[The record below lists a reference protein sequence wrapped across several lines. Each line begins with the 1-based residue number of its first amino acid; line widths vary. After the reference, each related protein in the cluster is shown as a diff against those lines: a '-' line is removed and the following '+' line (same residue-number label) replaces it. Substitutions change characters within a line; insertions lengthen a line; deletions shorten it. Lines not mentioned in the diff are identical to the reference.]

1 MEGNLNRRSFV
12 KGAALS
18 AAGLIAG
25 GALAACSPAAG
36 TSESKS
42 DSAQT
47 TGANNAE
54 QRWSF
59 EIAPDPIGDDLVTE
73 TVETD
78 VVVVGGGM
86 SGLVAAASCAE
97 NGLKVT
103 LISASKAPVS
113 RGGSNNGVYSKVME
127 EMGIPRMDP
136 TWFYRKEY
144 LANGGNFKPAL
155 WYKFYNN
162 SEEAINWI
170 IDIAAKAGI
179 KTTIESGPEY
189 KEGDPMFTPPAAHA
203 FYVDDSEL
211 KGSIGNGEGHI
222 AAEMGRYVTKDLG
235 VDVRWNVKGEQL
247 VRGGFANGTEGRVD
261 AIIASDADG
270 AYTKYVGTKA
280 VIMATGDFS
289 HDKDMMERYCPQAVE
304 LCDFTTDINYD
315 QGIWMGGLMPGD
327 GHKMELWVGGAWQKE
342 PNNIMLGR
350 PNLPGDQPY
359 TSHTGL
365 MVDNMGQRFMNR
377 TRWEAS
383 PARPSCICP
392 RRPPIASGALIAPKQ
407 VGAGR
412 HQLPSRRILHD
423 GRGYRTLGYGCRR
436 LRIVKADTREEVISK
451 LGLPAAT
458 IDTVERYNKMCEAGV
473 DTDFYKTA
481 DKLISIGA
489 DDGPFYGASFSPGFL
504 TSLGGLRTDSDL
516 RVLDENDQPIE
527 GLFNAGCMIGNFYS
541 GTYTFAME
549 GMNYG
554 ATCITLPYVLG
565 KDLGSGKLN

>member
-1 MEGNLNRRSFV
+1 
-12 KGAALS
+12 
-18 AAGLIAG
+18 
-25 GALAACSPAAG
+25 
-36 TSESKS
+36 
-42 DSAQT
+42 
-47 TGANNAE
+47 
-54 QRWSF
+54 
-59 EIAPDPIGDDLVTE
+59 
-73 TVETD
+73 
-78 VVVVGGGM
+78 
-86 SGLVAAASCAE
+86 
-97 NGLKVT
+97 
-103 LISASKAPVS
+103 
-113 RGGSNNGVYSKVME
+113 
-127 EMGIPRMDP
+127 MDP

-247 VRGGFANGTEGRVD
+247 VRGGVANGKEGRVD

-365 MVDNMGQRFMNR
+365 MVDNMGQRFMNEDVPGQNIADEH
-377 TRWEAS
+377 TRQPVAKDPELAKAGVKSWQIFDSKWPEQIIHM
-383 PARPSCICP
+383 PDGHGYTTYFVPDDK
-392 RRPPIASGALIAPKQ
+392 IAEYETVLSGF
-407 VGAGR
+407 G
-412 HQLPSRRILHD
+412 
-423 GRGYRTLGYGCRR
+423 LGYTTQAMVDEAAD
-436 LRIVKADTREEVISK
+436 VKCDTLEELAEK
-451 LGLPAAT
+451 TGLPY
-458 IDTVERYNKMCEAGV
+458 DTMKAEIERYNELCHNGW
-473 DTDFYKTA
+473 TR
-481 DKLISIGA
+481 ISA
-489 DDGPFYGASFSPGFL
+489 RCRSACSPSRTRRTTRASS
-504 TSLGGLRTDSDL
+504 
-516 RVLDENDQPIE
+516 
-527 GLFNAGCMIGNFYS
+527 
-541 GTYTFAME
+541 
-549 GMNYG
+549 
-554 ATCITLPYVLG
+554 ATRACWSCSAASSATTTCR
-565 KDLGSGKLN
+565 

>member
-1 MEGNLNRRSFV
+1 MNKPELLCPAGDLERLQMALHFGADAVYLAGAQFGMRAGAENFTPDGIRAAVQLAHAQ
-12 KGAALS
+12 GAAVHVTCNTLPRDDEM
-18 AAGLIAG
+18 AQLPAYLELLDDAG
-25 GALAACSPAAG
+25 
-36 TSESKS
+36 
-42 DSAQT
+42 
-47 TGANNAE
+47 
-54 QRWSF
+54 
-59 EIAPDPIGDDLVTE
+59 
-73 TVETD
+73 
-78 VVVVGGGM
+78 
-86 SGLVAAASCAE
+86 
-97 NGLKVT
+97 
-103 LISASKAPVS
+103 
-113 RGGSNNGVYSKVME
+113 
-127 EMGIPRMDP
+127 
-136 TWFYRKEY
+136 
-144 LANGGNFKPAL
+144 
-155 WYKFYNN
+155 
-162 SEEAINWI
+162 
-170 IDIAAKAGI
+170 
-179 KTTIESGPEY
+179 
-189 KEGDPMFTPPAAHA
+189 
-203 FYVDDSEL
+203 
-211 KGSIGNGEGHI
+211 
-222 AAEMGRYVTKDLG
+222 
-235 VDVRWNVKGEQL
+235 
-247 VRGGFANGTEGRVD
+247 VD
-261 AIIASDADG
+261 AIIAADADG

-365 MVDNMGQRFMNR
+365 MVDNMGQRFMNEDALGGLACATIMHLSEKTAYCIWGANR
-377 TRWEAS
+377 AEAGGPWGAINYPHGEYFTTEEVIERWDTDA
-383 PARPSCICP
+383 
-392 RRPPIASGALIAPKQ
+392 
-407 VGAGR
+407 
-412 HQLPSRRILHD
+412 D
-423 GRGYRTLGYGCRR
+423 GFG
-436 LRIVKADTREEVISK
+436 IVKADTREEVISK

>member
-1 MEGNLNRRSFV
+1 
-12 KGAALS
+12 
-18 AAGLIAG
+18 
-25 GALAACSPAAG
+25 
-36 TSESKS
+36 
-42 DSAQT
+42 
-47 TGANNAE
+47 
-54 QRWSF
+54 
-59 EIAPDPIGDDLVTE
+59 
-73 TVETD
+73 
-78 VVVVGGGM
+78 
-86 SGLVAAASCAE
+86 
-97 NGLKVT
+97 
-103 LISASKAPVS
+103 
-113 RGGSNNGVYSKVME
+113 
-127 EMGIPRMDP
+127 
-136 TWFYRKEY
+136 
-144 LANGGNFKPAL
+144 
-155 WYKFYNN
+155 
-162 SEEAINWI
+162 
-170 IDIAAKAGI
+170 
-179 KTTIESGPEY
+179 
-189 KEGDPMFTPPAAHA
+189 
-203 FYVDDSEL
+203 
-211 KGSIGNGEGHI
+211 
-222 AAEMGRYVTKDLG
+222 MGRYVAEDLG

-365 MVDNMGQRFMNR
+365 MVDNMGQRFMNEDALGGLACATIMHLPEKTAYCIWGANR
-377 TRWEAS
+377 AEAGGPWGAINYPHGEYFTTEEVIERWDTDA
-383 PARPSCICP
+383 
-392 RRPPIASGALIAPKQ
+392 
-407 VGAGR
+407 
-412 HQLPSRRILHD
+412 D
-423 GRGYRTLGYGCRR
+423 GFG
-436 LRIVKADTREEVISK
+436 IVKADTREEVISK